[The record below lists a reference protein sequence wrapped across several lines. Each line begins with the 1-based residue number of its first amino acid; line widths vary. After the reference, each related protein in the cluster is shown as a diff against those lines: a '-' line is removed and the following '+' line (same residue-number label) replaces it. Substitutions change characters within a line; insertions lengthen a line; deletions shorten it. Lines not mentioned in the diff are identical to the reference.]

1 MYFKTLWISP
11 LEKQYVYNMDVGEEL
26 NFIKLFV
33 DLKDIYNFILFM

>member
-1 MYFKTLWISP
+1 MYFRTLWISP
-11 LEKQYVYNMDVGEEL
+11 LEKQYVYNMGVREEL